1 MRAYNL
7 VMLMVLVNAG
17 MMVTVS
23 MGMFGTLMEP
33 TDSGWSTLFSIMT
46 TRHALGPISFSG
58 VEGLAILMTSLS
70 VVANFIPGGG
80 AAQKTTSGAG
90 IAAFTIIFF
99 SSLLITIGLFTTLS
113 ESIPGLDIFI
123 SIYSLIH
130 FFIFTYA
137 LIQMTTGGAK
147 ANV

>member
-7 VMLMVLVNAG
+7 VMLMVLINAG
-17 MMVTVS
+17 MMLVVA
-23 MGMFGTLMEP
+23 MGMFGPLMEP
-33 TDSGWSTLFSIMT
+33 TDSGWNVLIGVMT
-46 TRHALGPISFSG
+46 ASFNVGGRSVTGIEALSA
-58 VEGLAILMTSLS
+58 AI
-70 VVANFIPGGG
+70 VVFTMIGMIPGVNVT
-80 AAQKTTSGAG
+80 ASGAG
-90 IAAFTIIFF
+90 IAAFTFLFF

-130 FFIFTYA
+130 FFIFAYA

-147 ANV
+147 SNV